1 MRFLYGLSKLCHLFS
16 VCSEALAY
24 FITVNSES
32 HREAWTNLL
41 LLLLT
46 KTLKISDEKV
56 RTGWQSCLF
65 AFRYLFISASVEFS
79 LYYHPYCKVASSL
92 THIAR
97 TLLEIQQSLH
107 LHFLQAFYI
116 VKIGL
121 HPWNSQLY
129 RNIDRITAEL
139 S

>member
-1 MRFLYGLSKLCHLFS
+1 MLQKLVVGFLYGLSEMCHLFS

-56 RTGWQSCLF
+56 RIGWESCLF
-65 AFRYLFISASVEFS
+65 AFRYFFTSVSVEFN
-79 LYYHPYCKVASSL
+79 LYYHPYCKVAS
-92 THIAR
+92 
-97 TLLEIQQSLH
+97 LLIH
-107 LHFLQAFYI
+107 I
-116 VKIGL
+116 VK
-121 HPWNSQLY
+121 
-129 RNIDRITAEL
+129 
-139 S
+139 